1 MVFQNYFA
9 EMPTPEERITELT
22 TEKANVEAQ
31 FNEAARVQEV
41 CKQRYAEIK
50 GALNVLTEMTSEE
63 NE

>member
-1 MVFQNYFA
+1 
-9 EMPTPEERITELT
+9 MPTPEERITELT